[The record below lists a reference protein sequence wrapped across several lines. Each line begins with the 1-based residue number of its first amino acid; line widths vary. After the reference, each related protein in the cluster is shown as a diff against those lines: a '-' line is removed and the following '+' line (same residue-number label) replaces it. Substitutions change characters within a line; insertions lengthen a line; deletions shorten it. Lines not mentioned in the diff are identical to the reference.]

1 MTQKQ
6 SIQGC
11 KTENGKNHYSG
22 DPKSTVYQIR
32 TEDSLDLFL
41 SYQQQCLCRLF
52 FIEIFIKTIVE
63 SHAVVKNNTE
73 GSLVNYSV
81 SPNGSILWN

>member
-22 DPKSTVYQIR
+22 DPESIVYQIR

-41 SYQQQCLCRLF
+41 SYQQQCLCRLFF

-73 GSLVNYSV
+73 GSLVNYSFF
-81 SPNGSILWN
+81 PNGNIL

>member
-11 KTENGKNHYSG
+11 KTESGKNHYSG

-32 TEDSLDLFL
+32 TEDSLALFL
-41 SYQQQCLCRLF
+41 SYQQNAYADFF

-73 GSLVNYSV
+73 GSLVNYSF
-81 SPNGSILWN
+81 SPNGNILWN